1 MRSSID
7 TAQQLSVT
15 SSTPGAI
22 DAYLDALFPGVT
34 ERVSRE
40 DRRAIVLASTEL
52 ALDATLSSLLDKHM
66 RKVEK
71 AWAEDES

>member
-1 MRSSID
+1 MKSIATVKEVSVRS
-7 TAQQLSVT
+7 A
-15 SSTPGAI
+15 TPEAI
-22 DAYLDALFPGVT
+22 DAFLDLFSPGVT

-52 ALDATLSSLLDKHM
+52 ALDAALSQFTESHM

-71 AWAEDES
+71 AWDVS